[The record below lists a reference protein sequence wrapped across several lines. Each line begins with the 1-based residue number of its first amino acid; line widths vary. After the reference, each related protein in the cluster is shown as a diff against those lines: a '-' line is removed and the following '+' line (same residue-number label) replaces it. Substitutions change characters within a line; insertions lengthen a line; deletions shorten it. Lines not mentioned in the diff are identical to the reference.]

1 MNWDHVSFHYR
12 LQQHV
17 RDGDDDDGVICAS
30 TSDLLPFY
38 SLTVNAESKR
48 IGKDQ

>member
-1 MNWDHVSFHYR
+1 MNWLNWDHVSFHYR

-17 RDGDDDDGVICAS
+17 RDNDGVICAS

-38 SLTVNAESKR
+38 SLAYSKL
-48 IGKDQ
+48 IYTFGKDQ